1 MRTTPVRATGFA
13 YMTLV
18 LNEIHMLDGLND
30 TILIAA
36 ADRRI
41 SAQGKYYGTARKA
54 FRIPYL
60 NGALLYFG
68 LAVFKDH
75 SGKLRHLSDWL
86 PAFIRNQSSTRDL
99 RSFCLALQERL
110 ELIIPA
116 SGLGAQS
123 SGFQICGYNQD
134 FIPEYWLLTNIRD
147 IDSLGRPTEFKATY
161 KAPAPHFLKVDAK
174 RDFHW
179 DGVSADSCE
188 NGVKIYRFG
197 DFRAHVVASEPIDD
211 MFERLAQFPEDFRM
225 PETLSDYRDY
235 VRFKFEFIAYIY
247 KKWARR
253 QIIGRPID
261 VFAWRANAR
270 RKTILTV

>member
-1 MRTTPVRATGFA
+1 MERRSRRLRALGLDRALRLA

-30 TILIAA
+30 TVLIAA

-75 SGKLRHLSDWL
+75 SGKLMHLSEWL
-86 PAFIRNQSSTRDL
+86 PAFIRHHSSTRDL
-99 RSFCLALQERL
+99 NSFCFALQKRL
-110 ELIIPA
+110 ELFIPP
-116 SGLGAQS
+116 SVLGAEP
-123 SGFQICGYNQD
+123 SGFQICGYNSD
-134 FIPEYWLLTNIRD
+134 FIPEYWLLTNIRN
-147 IDSLGRPTEFKATY
+147 IDTRGKPTEIKATY

-179 DGVSADSCE
+179 DGVSPDSCRE
-188 NGVKIYRFG
+188 WCEDLSLRRF
-197 DFRAHVVASEPIDD
+197 S
-211 MFERLAQFPEDFRM
+211 
-225 PETLSDYRDY
+225 S
-235 VRFKFEFIAYIY
+235 
-247 KKWARR
+247 ARR
-253 QIIGRPID
+253 RLGAD
-261 VFAWRANAR
+261 R
-270 RKTILTV
+270 RHVQAVGSVP